1 MPRPRLTDRPKQFN
15 VQLPESL
22 YGKVRVELYSELEGR
37 VPHGALSELVQ
48 TLIRGWLTDRGVGA

>member
-1 MPRPRLTDRPKQFN
+1 MPRPKLIDRPKQFN

-22 YGKVRVELYSELEGR
+22 YAKLRIELHSELEGR

-48 TLIRGWLTDRGVGA
+48 TLIRGWLIDRGVGE